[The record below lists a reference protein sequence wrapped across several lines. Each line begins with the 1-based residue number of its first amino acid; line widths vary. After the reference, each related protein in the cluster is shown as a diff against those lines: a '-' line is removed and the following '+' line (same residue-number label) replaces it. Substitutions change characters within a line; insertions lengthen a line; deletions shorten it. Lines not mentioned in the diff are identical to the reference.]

1 MDGGG
6 IKNFEGELLADRI
19 KEMDAHMKKI
29 KEANSRMRK
38 EIAVRNE
45 D

>member
-6 IKNFEGELLADRI
+6 IKNFEGELLAARI

-29 KEANSRMRK
+29 KEANSRMHK